1 MIKQVFQI
9 YNERGD
15 FFIKL
20 TLEHLK
26 ISGSAILLGA
36 IIGLVLGVIIS
47 EYKKTSEDTE
57 LLREIRDLLKK

>member
-15 FFIKL
+15 FFIQL

-36 IIGLVLGVIIS
+36 IIEILCS
-47 EYKKTSEDTE
+47 NSYKINR
-57 LLREIRDLLKK
+57 LIMMIFWAFPCG